1 MAELRIVAGPSRGE
15 SFKIGLG
22 ITSIGRE
29 QTNSIQVNDFEVSR
43 RHVELHVRANEFVL
57 VDLASSNGT
66 IVNGNTITTTT
77 LKTGDQFM
85 IGQSVFE
92 FHRTS
97 FVDVAAETETVGN
110 GEDESHGIS
119 GVDSTFESIDQLLKA
134 KSNLEVLYHAA
145 LAAGSFQGP
154 ESLLQRILDLVFC
167 WVSAHRACILI
178 REDEKENIF
187 AKSINLDQP
196 GGYSVE
202 PFDMEYGVIK
212 HVFRKKE
219 GVVVNDIENDDRF
232 PSVIDREFLQD
243 RQIICA
249 PIKSRYGIRGV
260 IYADRSKIRL
270 NEGDSIGPPF
280 DEQQLKL
287 LIAIG
292 LHAAVSIENAEH
304 YSMML
309 QSERVT
315 AVGNAMSS
323 LSHHI
328 KNILQSINGGNH
340 LIEDGLANQQFGLIE
355 SGWQIVQRNQENLS
369 NLVMDMLSYG
379 GSANA
384 PRLQDSD
391 INEIVRQAIQLVERR
406 AEQSNVRIHFNP
418 IPDMPTLLLEP
429 ELMVRALHNI
439 LLTSINSCK
448 ENSGGMIEVS
458 LEKDF
463 EAGRAAIEIRDNG
476 VDVSTEELQSM
487 FDPLAISE
495 NSNRIG
501 LGMAVAKK
509 VINEMD
515 GSVTAKSKDR
525 DGNSFTIEFP
535 SIQELKATNESD
547 SSSTSS
553 ETV

>member
-29 QTNSIQVNDFEVSR
+29 QTNSIHLNDFEVSR
-43 RHVELHVRANEFVL
+43 RHAELHVRANEFVL
-57 VDLASSNGT
+57 VDLSSSNGT
-66 IVNGNTITTTT
+66 IVNGESITTRV
-77 LKTGDQFM
+77 LKTGDQFLV
-85 IGQSVFE
+85 GQTVFE
-92 FHRTS
+92 FHETS
-97 FVDVAAETETVGN
+97 FANASAQKDTVENGN
-110 GEDESHGIS
+110 DDSLSSDGS
-119 GVDSTFESIDQLLKA
+119 GSTFDSADQLLRA
-134 KSNLEVLYHAA
+134 KSNLEVLYHTAM
-145 LAAGSFQGP
+145 AAGSYQGP

-167 WVSAHRACILI
+167 WVAAHRACILI
-178 REDEKENIF
+178 REDEQESIY
-187 AKSINLDQP
+187 AKSIDSDQP
-196 GGYSVE
+196 DGYSTT
-202 PFDMEYGVIK
+202 PFDIEYAVIK
-212 HVFRKKE
+212 YVFRKKE
-219 GVVVNDIENDDRF
+219 GVVINDIANDERF
-232 PSVIDREFLQD
+232 SNVIDAEYLSQ

-260 IYADRSKIRL
+260 IYADRSKMPL
-270 NEGDSIGPPF
+270 KEGDSVGLPF

-309 QSERVT
+309 QTERVT
-315 AVGNAMSS
+315 AVGNAMAS

-379 GSANA
+379 KANV
-384 PRLQDSD
+384 PRLHDSNL
-391 INEIVRQAIQLVERR
+391 NELISQAVQLVERR
-406 AEQSNVRIHFNP
+406 AEQCQVQIVYEPLRS
-418 IPDMPTLLLEP
+418 MPMLKLEP

-439 LLTSINSCK
+439 LLASINSCR
-448 ENSGGMIEVS
+448 ENSGGIVEIV
-458 LEKDF
+458 LKTEF
-463 EAGRAAIEIRDNG
+463 EYDSNIIEIRDNG
-476 VDVSTEELQSM
+476 AILSNLELQSL

-495 NSNRIG
+495 KSNRIG

-509 VINEMD
+509 IINEMH
-515 GSVTAKSKDR
+515 GTLNAISEEQGTR
-525 DGNSFTIEFP
+525 FTIEFP
-535 SIQELKATNESD
+535 KMHQDDASLNKSGAQQS
-547 SSSTSS
+547 
-553 ETV
+553 